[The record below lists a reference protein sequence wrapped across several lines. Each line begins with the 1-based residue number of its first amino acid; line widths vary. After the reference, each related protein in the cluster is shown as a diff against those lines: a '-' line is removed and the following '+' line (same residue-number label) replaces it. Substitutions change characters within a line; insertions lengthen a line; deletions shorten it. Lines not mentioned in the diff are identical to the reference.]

1 MIRHYVL
8 SAPLK
13 QQLSVRT
20 HTSIT
25 SMDETIKIKN
35 LPQSHTQ
42 GRRETQTGSLIRTQ
56 KHQPR
61 ILFGSS
67 IRASTRRT
75 ENPGNA
81 SLADAEN
88 GDGNRR
94 RESRS
99 RRAEEGETFEAGPKP
114 DRSREAPFL
123 FSLSKKQKSSKSTLG
138 KAALSV

>member
-8 SAPLK
+8 PAPLK

-42 GRRETQTGSLIRTQ
+42 GRRETQTGSRIRTQ
-56 KHQPR
+56 KH
-61 ILFGSS
+61 S
-67 IRASTRRT
+67 IRASTRGT

-94 RESRS
+94 REGKS

-114 DRSREAPFL
+114 DRSREAPLL
-123 FSLSKKQKSSKSTLG
+123 FSLSKKQKSTLV
-138 KAALSV
+138 KAASSV